1 VPRPAVP
8 SPEVSHRRAQVAA
21 SKRHHGADDP
31 RSIQAASV
39 LRETMLAEHIQR
51 IVDSAPPLSA
61 EQRNRLAVLLLGASG
76 GGHAA

>member
-1 VPRPAVP
+1 
-8 SPEVSHRRAQVAA
+8 
-21 SKRHHGADDP
+21 
-31 RSIQAASV
+31 
-39 LRETMLAEHIQR
+39 MLAEHIQR